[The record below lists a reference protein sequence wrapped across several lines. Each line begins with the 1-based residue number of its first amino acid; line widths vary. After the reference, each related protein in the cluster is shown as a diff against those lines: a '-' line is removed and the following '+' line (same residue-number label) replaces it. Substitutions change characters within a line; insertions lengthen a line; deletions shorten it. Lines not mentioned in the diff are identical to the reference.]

1 MYNFLVK
8 NGQLV
13 AFGIGLLITIIYIV
27 GAVGGDSPERFNFGL
42 MTAIGLSILCAV
54 VMILFGLFQVA
65 SDPKGSLKGIITFA
79 LLIGLFVVLYSTA
92 DPTLSPAM
100 VAGGEGAGLTE
111 GTSKFISGAILTT
124 LVLLGATGVVFALSE
139 IRNFFK

>member
-13 AFGIGLLITIIYIV
+13 AFGVGLLITIVYFV
-27 GAVGGDSPERFNFGL
+27 GAVGGDSPDRFNFGL
-42 MTAIGLSILCAV
+42 ITAMVLAAICAV
-54 VMILFGLFQVA
+54 VMIAFGLFQVA
-65 SDPKGSLKGIITFA
+65 SDPKGSMKGIITFG
-79 LLIGLFVVLYSTA
+79 LLIGLFAVLYSTA

-100 VAGGEGAGLTE
+100 IAGGEGAGLSDS
-111 GTSKFISGAILTT
+111 TSKLISGGMLTT
-124 LVLLGATGVVFALSE
+124 LFLLGATGVAFALSE